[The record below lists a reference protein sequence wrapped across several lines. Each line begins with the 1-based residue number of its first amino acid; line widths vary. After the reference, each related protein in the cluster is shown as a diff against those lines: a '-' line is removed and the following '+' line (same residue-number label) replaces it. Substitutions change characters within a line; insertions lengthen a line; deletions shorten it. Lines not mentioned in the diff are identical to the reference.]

1 MSFELSIL
9 MVFCLLAFFLTAEL
23 YSLRRGKR
31 HVSLRWEF
39 NMNLTE
45 PDEIVTLTYQIQ
57 NTSALPVPF
66 VSFSFYFPEG
76 VEVRESEAWMAEH
89 RIGGSLA
96 QMYSFDVNL
105 RAHRGLRGKI
115 HFSLKNR
122 GLYEMG
128 KAYVETGDFLGFRSH
143 VHSFP
148 IRDRIIC
155 TARPLPDAP
164 EVEAL
169 GGYLGDISV
178 RRFILE
184 DPSLILG
191 YREYTGTEPLKSIS
205 WLQTARTGALTVK
218 KHDFTVDTDVAVI
231 LDIEQCPKAVAERCL
246 SLMRTVCDVLEEQRI
261 PFSVFSNGDL
271 FSTAK
276 GSGRLHNFEVQRR
289 IGLVRFVR
297 YQALEELLD
306 RWAGQRFG
314 QRGSVVIAPRCT
326 DELAADMARLQRHS
340 SVKPL
345 LLIGEEERHA

>member
-1 MSFELSIL
+1 MSFELITL
-9 MVFCLLAFFLTAEL
+9 MAFCLLVCFLAAEL
-23 YSLRRGKR
+23 YSLRRGKQ

-39 NMNLTE
+39 NMSLTE
-45 PDEIVTLTYQIQ
+45 PDEIVTMTYQIQ

-76 VEVRESEAWMAEH
+76 VEVHESPDWIEAH

-115 HFSLKNR
+115 HLCLKER

-128 KAYVETGDFLGFRSH
+128 TAYIETGDFLGFRSVVRH
-143 VHSFP
+143 TD

-155 TARPLPDAP
+155 TARAFP
-164 EVEAL
+164 EGPKVEPL

-178 RRFILE
+178 RRFIME

-191 YREYTGTEPLKSIS
+191 YREYTGAEPLKSIS

-231 LDIEQCPKAVAERCL
+231 LDVEQCPKAVAERCL
-246 SLMRTVCDVLEEQRI
+246 SLLRTVCDVLEERRI
-261 PFSVFSNGDL
+261 PFSVLSNGDL
-271 FSTAK
+271 FATAK
-276 GSGRLHNFEVQRR
+276 GSGRMHNFEVQRR
-289 IGLVRFVR
+289 IGLARFIR
-297 YQALEELLD
+297 YQSLQSLFD
-306 RWAGQRFG
+306 QWCTPGFG
-314 QRGSVVIAPRCT
+314 QRGGIVIAPRYT
-326 DELAADMARLQRHS
+326 EALAADLERFQNRS
-340 SVKPL
+340 SVKAL
-345 LLIGEEERHA
+345 LLLGEEE